1 MRSVY
6 GHLNFRHM
14 KKVVVLIGKSD
25 NNYSACINGLDGFVC
40 TADTFEEL
48 KKEVVAGLEFHL
60 EGMREDGDTIP
71 ELFQGEYEFTYKWD
85 VESLLHYY
93 TGIFSRAALEKLT
106 GINQTQI
113 GHYAA
118 GRSKPRKKQAEKIEK
133 ALHQLGDEL
142 KAVSL

>member
-1 MRSVY
+1 
-6 GHLNFRHM
+6 M

-25 NNYSACINGLDGFVC
+25 NNYAACIDGLDGFVC

-48 KKEVVAGLEFHL
+48 QKEVVEGLEFHL
-60 EGMREDGDTIP
+60 EGMREDGDPIP
-71 ELFQGEYEFTYKWD
+71 DVFEGEYEITYKWD
-85 VESLLHYY
+85 VESLLYYY

-118 GRSKPRKKQAEKIEK
+118 GRSKPRKKQAKKIEQ
-133 ALHQLGDEL
+133 ALHKLGDEL
-142 KAVSL
+142 RNVSL